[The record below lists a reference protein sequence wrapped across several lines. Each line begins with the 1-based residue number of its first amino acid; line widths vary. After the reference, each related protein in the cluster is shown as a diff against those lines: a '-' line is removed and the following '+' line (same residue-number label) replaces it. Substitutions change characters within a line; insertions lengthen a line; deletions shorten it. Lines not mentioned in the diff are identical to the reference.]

1 MYFLN
6 NIIQQFIVSDTE
18 KNVPNRKLNLTVT
31 KLSKGIT
38 GQASV
43 RLGFFHF
50 GLQHVLLLL
59 FFLGGLT
66 LKKFQTV
73 KNSPNASS
81 Q

>member
-50 GLQHVLLLL
+50 GLQHVFL
-59 FFLGGLT
+59 FVCFFGGVNSQ
-66 LKKFQTV
+66 KFP
-73 KNSPNASS
+73 NS
-81 Q
+81 